1 MTLWPERMAAV
12 MAAGMT
18 PPLGLALA
26 TVLRQRLFTP
36 EEQEAGEAA
45 WVMNREG

>member
-1 MTLWPERMAAV
+1 MAAGMTAG

-26 TVLRQRLFTP
+26 TVLRKKPLHR
-36 EEQEAGEAA
+36 
-45 WVMNREG
+45 V